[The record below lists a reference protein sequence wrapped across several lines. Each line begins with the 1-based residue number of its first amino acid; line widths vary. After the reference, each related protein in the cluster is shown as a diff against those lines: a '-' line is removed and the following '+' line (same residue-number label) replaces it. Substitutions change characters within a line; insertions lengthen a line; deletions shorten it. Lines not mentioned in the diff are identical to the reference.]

1 MAKNNLF
8 YRIITALILAPLVIG
23 CIFLDFPYYH
33 LLILTI
39 GGFLSW
45 EWSNLVAAKE
55 KQALYST
62 IYTLSMATSVMLQ
75 SWLGIIIMIVMS
87 SGLIFLKAGQ
97 EKHRLL
103 VVLGVPYISIG
114 VGSLM
119 WLYYMTEFPHLMV
132 LWLLIVVWSV
142 DIGGYL
148 VGTTFKGPKLAKKIS
163 PNKTWSGLIG
173 GMIFAAFFGGFFA
186 YIFQEYNHYYYAA
199 FAAAL
204 AIVEQIGDLI
214 ESAIKRKVGAKDS
227 SSIIPG
233 HGGVFDRVDGLIF
246 TAPVLLISV
255 ITYYTYIY

>member
-23 CIFLDFPYYH
+23 CIFLEFPYYN
-33 LLILTI
+33 LLVLAI

-45 EWSNLVAAKE
+45 EWSNLVASKE
-55 KQALYST
+55 KQAIYST

-75 SWLGIIIMIVMS
+75 SWFGITIMIIIS
-87 SGLIFLKAGQ
+87 SVLTYIKARQ
-97 EKHRLL
+97 EEHRWL

-119 WLYYMTEFPHLMV
+119 WCMITFSYLAV

-148 VGTTFKGPKLAKKIS
+148 VGTTVKGPKLAKKIS

-173 GMIFAAFFGGFFA
+173 GMIFAAFFGGLFA
-186 YIFQEYNHYYYAA
+186 YIFQGYDHHYYAA
-199 FAAAL
+199 FAAVL
-204 AIVEQIGDLI
+204 AVIEQIGDLI

-246 TAPVLLISV
+246 TAPILLILV
-255 ITYYTYIY
+255 FLYDMYIY